1 MSTAI
6 LDLIAATSVMA
17 FTQPSVD
24 AANPSAGN
32 LVSGVEAPATVGA
45 AATPTVT
52 TIANV
57 PGVLPG
63 HFLFDFYYRIWVI
76 PQTINAQ
83 NPSIGAPIP
92 FAIWNA
98 YPQPLTNTLTS
109 IADVAG
115 DGLEFDFDVGDVW
128 KAIEYKVVNITITP
142 AAPIEIAAEF
152 TFSFSSG
159 SEKLFFNA
167 SIADFVQMVPD
178 PPVEETWAWLTDIIP
193 ARDGTEQRI
202 ALRSTPRRSIK
213 YAFVLE
219 NEFERRRQY
228 NRWYKSLASRI
239 VLPYYQYST
248 PLTAGSSVGSSSLYF
263 DPARTDLRDGE
274 FALVYDALTDNGYL
288 VKIDTVEV
296 DGVTTDTPLTFEPSV
311 GMVIAPAF
319 TSRLLD
325 KTGLSMYL
333 VTGKVDLAAEALN
346 SRVLFSRPGS
356 TAVINTY
363 DGYPVL
369 DIRPIGTGETPELF
383 QANYEVVDGETGIQ
397 AIYSA
402 WPHPAV
408 HTTRQYTIRRLQNP
422 GEMDWWR
429 DFLGGLYGQR
439 EPFLQPTW
447 FPDLYLASAPAPGD
461 PGITITGSDYVSLYF
476 PYDAFKRLQLETAA
490 GIIWRKVLT
499 AVDNGDGTST
509 LTFDTPIGGTP
520 DDATISRISYLN
532 LVRLSSDTITL
543 SHGRIRTQ
551 IELPTRTVDV

>member
-1 MSTAI
+1 MASVV
-6 LDLIAATSVMA
+6 LDIIAATSAMT
-17 FTQPSVD
+17 FTQPSVND
-24 AANPSAGN
+24 ANPSAGN
-32 LVSGVEAPATVGA
+32 LVSGLEVPVTAGALTNPATTVEANAP
-45 AATPTVT
+45 VT
-52 TIANV
+52 TM
-57 PGVLPG
+57 G
-63 HFLFDFYYRIWVI
+63 HFLYDFYYRIWVI
-76 PQTINAQ
+76 PGTLTAQ
-83 NPSIGAPIP
+83 NPAIGAPIP

-98 YPQPLTNTLTS
+98 YPQPITNALSS
-109 IADVAG
+109 ITDVGG
-115 DGLEFDFDVGDVW
+115 DGLDLDFAAGDVW
-128 KAIEYKVVNITITP
+128 KAIEYREVNITITP

-152 TFSFSSG
+152 TFTFAAG
-159 SEKLFFNA
+159 SEKFYFNA

-213 YAFVLE
+213 YSFVLE
-219 NEFERRRQY
+219 SMVERRRQY
-228 NRWYKSLASRI
+228 NRWFKSLASRI

-274 FALVYDALTDNGYL
+274 FALLYDALTDNGYL
-288 VKIDTVEV
+288 IKIDTVEV
-296 DGVTTDTPLTFEPSV
+296 DGITTDAPITFEATA

-319 TSRLLD
+319 TSRLFD

-333 VTGKVDLAAEALN
+333 VTGKIDLAAEALT
-346 SRVLFSRPGS
+346 SRALFSRPGS
-356 TAVINTY
+356 TAVINTF

-397 AIYSA
+397 SIYSA

-408 HTTRQYTIRRLQNP
+408 HTTRQYTIRRLQDP
-422 GEMDWWR
+422 GAMDWWR

-447 FPDLYLASAPAPGD
+447 FEDLYLASPPAPGD

-476 PYDAFKRLQLETAA
+476 PYEAFKRLQIETAA
-490 GIIWRKVLT
+490 GIIWRKVLS
-499 AVDNGDGTST
+499 AVDNGDGTSA
-509 LTFDTPIGGTP
+509 LTFDTPLGGGA
-520 DDATISRISYLN
+520 DDVIFDRISYLN